1 MNILVLGAGESGTG
15 AAVLAAKNGH
25 NVLVSDGATIKEKYK
40 NVLSKNNIK
49 AEESQHAKAKD
60 FPAELVIKSPGIPKS
75 ASIVQHFVKL
85 NIEIIDEIEWA
96 FQHCHGE
103 VVAITGSNGKT
114 TTTELVFHVLKRGNL
129 NVGMAGN
136 IGKSWAAQLAEGQ
149 KDLWVLELSSFQLD
163 GIKTFRPKIAIITNI
178 TPDHLDRYEN
188 SMIKYTHSKM
198 RITKNQKDND
208 YLIFCQDDEWTN
220 RGIKETQ
227 PKAQP
232 IPFSLKE
239 KEMEQG
245 AWLNDKQIEF
255 NIAQKPF
262 TMNVFELALEGKHN
276 TQNSMAA
283 GLTGRIL
290 EIRKEAIRE
299 SLSDF
304 KEIPHRLEYVATV
317 HGIDFVNDS
326 KATNVNSTWWALES
340 AEKPLI
346 WILGGVD
353 KGNDYSSLIP
363 LAKDKVKAIVCLGA
377 DNAKIIEAFSGV
389 VDNMV
394 EVSSAKQAVDVSYQL
409 GKKGDS
415 VLLSPACASFDL
427 FDSYEDRGNQF
438 KAAVKAL

>member
-25 NVLVSDGATIKEKYK
+25 TVLVSDGSTIKEKYK
-40 NVLSKNNIK
+40 NVLSKNNIQT
-49 AEESQHAKAKD
+49 EEGQHAQAKD
-60 FPAELVIKSPGIPKS
+60 FPAELVIKSPGIPET
-75 ASIVQHFVKL
+75 ASIVQHFAKQ
-85 NIEIIDEIEWA
+85 NIEVIDEIEWA
-96 FQHCHGE
+96 FQHCQGE

-114 TTTELVFHVLKRGNL
+114 TTTELVYHVLKRGNL

-149 KDLWVLELSSFQLD
+149 KDFWVLELSSFQLD
-163 GIKTFRPKIAIITNI
+163 GIKTFHPKIAIITNI

-188 SMIKYTHSKM
+188 SMMKYTHSKM
-198 RITKNQKDND
+198 RIAKNQDKND
-208 YLIFCQDDEWTN
+208 YLIFCQDDEWTQT
-220 RGIKETQ
+220 GIKETQ
-227 PKAQP
+227 PKAQH

-239 KEMEQG
+239 TKMEQG
-245 AWLNDKQIEF
+245 AWLQNKQIEF
-255 NIAQKPF
+255 NIAQNPF